1 MVGDSLY
8 RSSSFRLSDGR
19 RGLDDSC
26 IRRLRSVLLS
36 RLDFWDN
43 PGLGVSRDFFCDAVD
58 SVVRLSGLSNFL
70 FCPSFQFAGENTG
83 YMSRIRILP
92 EAVANRIAA
101 GEVVERPASVVKEL
115 LENALDAG
123 AKTIRVEV
131 EAGGKRM
138 IRIIDDGHGMSHD
151 DALLAFER
159 HATSKLRSA
168 DDLLS
173 IPTLGF
179 RGEALPTIAAVSRL
193 LLETRAEE
201 DAEGTRVEFAGGK
214 LVNVKPAGLPAG
226 TTVSVADLF
235 YSVPAR
241 RKFLKSDTTELGHI
255 ASLVTHYALA
265 NPGRQFVLTTPTQ
278 QIVDCSPVER
288 LAERVYQLFGKQS
301 FDELIEIPV
310 VSAAFRAAITEP
322 ELEPAEEK
330 ARLTVYGFTSRPEIQ
345 RPNRNGIYIF
355 VNRRLV
361 RDRLILHAIH
371 EAYRN
376 ILPSNV
382 FPATLLF
389 LEMPYDEVDV
399 NVHPAKIEVRFRR
412 SQFVHDFTR
421 DAIRQALMSA
431 RPIASFAAA
440 AAASGALQNA
450 NTSAASLSNAPSMD
464 PTAPSI
470 VPRAIIPAMEEI
482 GLGSGVGSDGGFDL
496 TSAPLQPIEQR
507 FVFPAGPESLVESS
521 AAFGAPSLASEP
533 PAPNWAANFAAGNGS
548 APATLPHPDQIADLK
563 PLGQVSSS
571 FIVAVNG
578 EGLWLVDQHV
588 AHERVLFEQHL
599 EARRAGKVESQRML
613 MPMILE
619 LSPRQL
625 VIYEKIAEEL
635 SANGFEVEL
644 MGPRSVAIQAA
655 PAGITGSDAEKLLT
669 EILDGIE
676 RENAAISIE
685 TLQAKIAASTACHAA
700 IKVNMPLDQTKMEWL
715 LAALAKTDCP
725 MSCPHGRPVVLRY
738 SIKEIEKAFHR
749 I

>member
-1 MVGDSLY
+1 V
-8 RSSSFRLSDGR
+8 
-19 RGLDDSC
+19 
-26 IRRLRSVLLS
+26 
-36 RLDFWDN
+36 
-43 PGLGVSRDFFCDAVD
+43 
-58 SVVRLSGLSNFL
+58 
-70 FCPSFQFAGENTG
+70 
-83 YMSRIRILP
+83 SRIRILP
-92 EAVANRIAA
+92 EAVANKIAA

-123 AKTIRVEV
+123 AKTIRVETEV
-131 EAGGKRM
+131 GGKRM
-138 IRIIDDGHGMSHD
+138 IRVIDDGHGMIHD

-159 HATSKLRSA
+159 HATSKLKSA

-173 IPTLGF
+173 ISTLGF

-193 LLETRAEE
+193 LLETRDESE
-201 DAEGTRVEFAGGK
+201 AEGTRLEFAGGK
-214 LVNVKPAGLPAG
+214 LVSVKPAGLPAG
-226 TTVSVADLF
+226 TTISVADLF
-235 YSVPAR
+235 YCVPAR

-265 NPGRQFVLTTPTQ
+265 NPDKHFVLTTPTQ
-278 QIVDCSPVER
+278 EIINCPPAEK
-288 LAERVYQLFGKQS
+288 LADRIYQLFGRQS
-301 FDELIEIPV
+301 MEELVEIRPTSV
-310 VSAAFRAAITEP
+310 PFRAAITEP
-322 ELEPAEEK
+322 ELEPGEES
-330 ARLTVYGFTSRPEIQ
+330 ATLTIRGFTSRPDVQ

-376 ILPSNV
+376 ILPPTV

-412 SQFVHDFTR
+412 SQFVHDFAR
-421 DAIRQALMSA
+421 DSIRQALMSV
-431 RPIASFAAA
+431 RPIPSFAAA
-440 AAASGALQNA
+440 A
-450 NTSAASLSNAPSMD
+450 SAAPHSPI
-464 PTAPSI
+464 TATATAFGNSSEASAAFGVTATG

-482 GLGSGVGSDGGFDL
+482 GVGSGVGSDGGFDL
-496 TSAPLQPIEQR
+496 TSDALRPVEQR
-507 FVFPAGPESLVESS
+507 FAFPAGLEPAIEPGMAS
-521 AAFGAPSLASEP
+521 AAAAAAQALAASNWAGNLAAPSS
-533 PAPNWAANFAAGNGS
+533 S
-548 APATLPHPDQIADLK
+548 APATLPRPDQIADLK

-599 EARRAGKVESQRML
+599 DARRAGKVEAQRML
-613 MPMILE
+613 MPMVIE
-619 LSPRQL
+619 LSPRQI

-635 SANGFEVEL
+635 NANGFEVEP
-644 MGPRSVAIQAA
+644 MGPRSVAIQAM
-655 PAGITGSDAEKLLT
+655 PAGVDAPDAEKLLT

-676 RENAAISIE
+676 RENAAISID

-715 LAALAKTDCP
+715 LGALAKTDCP

-738 SIKEIEKAFHR
+738 SVKEIERAFHR